1 MSDRLG
7 GALARKP
14 LHFIFVL
21 DVSGSM
27 LRGGRIQALNNAIT
41 EVLPHLKDEARANP
55 HAESAGA
62 GAGLRQR
69 TAVGHRATD
78 PGGPGALDPAGGR
91 AARVHRAWAV
101 RCRPSPAPSTS
112 LDESHSAFPP
122 AIILVSDGRPTQS
135 SGVTF
140 AEGLQA
146 LLNNRWGATAV
157 RLALGV
163 GRDADMH
170 SMRRFIGDEDVP
182 LLRADNPEQTR
193 RVHRLGLQGRQQGRL
208 APGRR
213 PRHRCRRRAPE
224 PGRRPDLE
232 HPRMT
237 VRWTTL
243 SGSSIGSVHV
253 RDESAAAGRGAHL
266 ERSRAGVRRRRGRRR
281 ARAPRALPQRHRC
294 GDGRGQCRRGAC
306 AGSCPQRPR
315 RARTRTRCGVSS
327 GAPRPDWSRPGPR
340 RCATTPRRTRSP
352 RPSSR

>member
-41 EVLPHLKDEARANP
+41 EVLPHLRDEARANP
-55 HAESAGA
+55 HAELLVRVLAFANEPQWIIEQPTQVDQVHWQRVEAVPRGFTELGSALQTLA
-62 GAGLRQR
+62 
-69 TAVGHRATD
+69 
-78 PGGPGALDPAGGR
+78 GALDE
-91 AARVHRAWAV
+91 
-101 RCRPSPAPSTS
+101 

-135 SGVTF
+135 SGITF

-182 LLRADNPEQTR
+182 LLRADNPEQL
-193 RVHRLGLQGRQQGRL
+193 VEYIVW
-208 APGRR
+208 A
-213 PRHRCRRRAPE
+213 
-224 PGRRPDLE
+224 
-232 HPRMT
+232 
-237 VRWTTL
+237 
-243 SGSSIGSVHV
+243 SK
-253 RDESAAAGRGAHL
+253 AASKVA
-266 ERSRAGVRRRRGRRR
+266 
-281 ARAPRALPQRHRC
+281 
-294 GDGRGQCRRGAC
+294 
-306 AGSCPQRPR
+306 
-315 RARTRTRCGVSS
+315 
-327 GAPRPDWSRPGPR
+327 SRPVVGPGTGVGG
-340 RCATTPRRTRSP
+340 ATAAPPSP
-352 RPSSR
+352 IGDPIWSTLG

>member
-55 HAESAGA
+55 HAELLIRVLAFANEPQWVIEQPTPVDQVHWQRLEAVPRGFTELGSALQTLA
-62 GAGLRQR
+62 
-69 TAVGHRATD
+69 
-78 PGGPGALDPAGGR
+78 GALDE
-91 AARVHRAWAV
+91 
-101 RCRPSPAPSTS
+101 

-135 SGVTF
+135 SGITF
-140 AEGLQA
+140 AEGLQS

-182 LLRADNPEQTR
+182 LLRADNPEQL
-193 RVHRLGLQGRQQGRL
+193 VEYIVW
-208 APGRR
+208 A
-213 PRHRCRRRAPE
+213 
-224 PGRRPDLE
+224 
-232 HPRMT
+232 
-237 VRWTTL
+237 
-243 SGSSIGSVHV
+243 SK
-253 RDESAAAGRGAHL
+253 AASKVA
-266 ERSRAGVRRRRGRRR
+266 
-281 ARAPRALPQRHRC
+281 
-294 GDGRGQCRRGAC
+294 
-306 AGSCPQRPR
+306 
-315 RARTRTRCGVSS
+315 
-327 GAPRPDWSRPGPR
+327 SRPVVGPGTGVG
-340 RCATTPRRTRSP
+340 AAPPSP
-352 RPSSR
+352 VGDPIWSTLG